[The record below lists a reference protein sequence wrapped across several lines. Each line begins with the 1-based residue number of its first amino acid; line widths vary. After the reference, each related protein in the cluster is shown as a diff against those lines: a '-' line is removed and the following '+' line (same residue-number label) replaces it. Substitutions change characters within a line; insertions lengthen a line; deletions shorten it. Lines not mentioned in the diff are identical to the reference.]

1 MEVKTASAGNSR
13 EMQGIRKG
21 EEEEGRGG
29 EFRKKAVGNY
39 TLTTGAAMLRGIK
52 VQTRVTSFYFYTGNQ
67 RDS

>member
-1 MEVKTASAGNSR
+1 
-13 EMQGIRKG
+13 MQGIRKG

-29 EFRKKAVGNY
+29 EFRKKAVGNR